1 MREQGQRQ
9 EEGRGQHEEERT
21 CGDNEQR
28 GDILAAAGE
37 EQDER
42 VAKDGA
48 QRQIELRGKW
58 DGIHAEGKD
67 RIDPEQQENQQR
79 HAAGVRLCA
88 NAPAE
93 IAERKPGQQ
102 DAAGEQR
109 TAEADLD
116 VAEKVAKDMDILF
129 PLHAEQG
136 AAERGERGRNRH
148 DRDAAEQKGQIQ
160 QDEIDPVIPDDLRE
174 GFHKRLRTDKAGT
187 YPQIYFSC
195 PGSTTQFGE

>member
-1 MREQGQRQ
+1 MRKQHQRQ

-42 VAKDGA
+42 VAEDGA
-48 QRQIELRGKW
+48 QRQIELCGKW

-88 NAPAE
+88 TVSAE

-102 DAAGEQR
+102 DAAGEQ
-109 TAEADLD
+109 
-116 VAEKVAKDMDILF
+116 
-129 PLHAEQG
+129 
-136 AAERGERGRNRH
+136 
-148 DRDAAEQKGQIQ
+148 
-160 QDEIDPVIPDDLRE
+160 
-174 GFHKRLRTDKAGT
+174 
-187 YPQIYFSC
+187 
-195 PGSTTQFGE
+195 